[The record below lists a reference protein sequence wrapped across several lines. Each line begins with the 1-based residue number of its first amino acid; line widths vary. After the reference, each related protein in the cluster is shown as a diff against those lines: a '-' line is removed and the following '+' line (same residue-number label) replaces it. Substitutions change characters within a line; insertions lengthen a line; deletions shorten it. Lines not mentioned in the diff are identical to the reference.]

1 MPCTYLPGYRGL
13 VAQGNLRR
21 IGRRMGRT
29 GHKLNLAK
37 SEVKNPENRAFRNRR
52 RNPPPWP
59 LGPFQPATR
68 GVRELHVLKCC
79 REDFAKLP
87 KPTPAK
93 FEGVTTMIARLHA
106 KHEIGD
112 RGSDYLKSDP
122 CSLRNAITL
131 TMSSFFLETR
141 KKHLR
146 TGNDGPGILE
156 VSVSVGSSQVMPEFL
171 LAYE

>member
-1 MPCTYLPGYRGL
+1 
-13 VAQGNLRR
+13 
-21 IGRRMGRT
+21 MGRT

-37 SEVKNPENRAFRNRR
+37 SEVKNPEIGRSEIVVEIRPRG
-52 RNPPPWP
+52 PQI
-59 LGPFQPATR
+59 GPFQPATR